1 MAARGFIGAGDV
13 WLNRIDP
20 DTGLHVGWV
29 GPLEASKFAI
39 KSNAELK
46 ELESKGRDTYGQ
58 VIESVPLQRPAEFSM
73 TLREA
78 NKENI
83 TLMFMG
89 EQAVLNQGSGSV
101 TDQALTLKAGYGSK
115 LLHENLSSTGF
126 VLTSS
131 PAGTTYMLDTDYTVN
146 WRLGIVTA
154 IPGSTLGNAVVA
166 AGGTGLALLVDYAYG
181 AISGTRVQGAVQ
193 PQLRC
198 WIKFDGKNFADGS
211 PVIAEIHEAIL
222 TPEAEFDFLADD
234 WNELPLQG
242 RLKTPTGKNEPFVVD
257 FRSS

>member
-13 WLNRIDP
+13 WLNRIIP
-20 DTGLHVGWV
+20 ATGLHAGWV

-46 ELESKGRDTYGQ
+46 ELESKGRETYGQ
-58 VIESVPLQRPAEFSM
+58 VIESVALQRPAEFNM

-89 EQAVLNQGSGSV
+89 EQSALAQGSG
-101 TDQALTLKAGYGSK
+101 TATAEEINMKAGYGTHFAFQNVNTS
-115 LLHENLSSTGF
+115 GF
-126 VLTSS
+126 SLTSD
-131 PAGTTYMLDTDYTVN
+131 PAGTTYVLNTDYTVN
-146 WRLGIVTA
+146 YRLGIVTA
-154 IPGSTLGNAVVA
+154 IPGSDLDDDIIA
-166 AGGTGLALLVDYAYG
+166 AGAPGLDLLVNYGYA
-181 AISGTRVQGAVQ
+181 AITGTRVQGAVQ

-198 WIKFDGKNFADGS
+198 WIKFDGKNFADGA
-211 PVIAEIHEAIL
+211 PVIAEIYEAIL

-242 RLKTPTGKNEPFVVD
+242 RLKTPTGKDEPFVVD
-257 FRSS
+257 FRA

>member
-1 MAARGFIGAGDV
+1 MSARGFIGAGDV

-46 ELESKGRDTYGQ
+46 ELESKGRDSYGQ

-89 EQAVLNQGSGSV
+89 EQSVLNQGSGSV
-101 TDQALTLKAGYGSK
+101 TDESITLKAGYGSR
-115 LLHENLSSTGF
+115 LAFENIATAGF
-126 VLTSS
+126 VLTSD
-131 PAGTTYMLDTDYTVN
+131 PAGTTYVLNTDYTVN
-146 WRLGIVTA
+146 YRLGIVTA
-154 IPGSTLGNAVVA
+154 VPGSALATAVA
-166 AGGTGLALLVDYAYG
+166 GAGAGGLDLLVDYSYT
-181 AISGTRVQGAVQ
+181 AITGTRVQGAVQ
-193 PQLRC
+193 PQLRA
-198 WIKFDGKNFADGS
+198 WIKFDGKNFADGA

-242 RLKTPTGKNEPFVVD
+242 RLKTPTGKSEPFVVD
-257 FRSS
+257 FRA